1 MLHNE
6 SPSPYEGRHRV
17 PEADYWTARA
27 DGLIRDQNEPHTP
40 RHSAE
45 VAR

>member
-6 SPSPYEGRHRV
+6 SPAPYEGRHRV
-17 PEADYWTARA
+17 PEDEEWVRMADAA
-27 DGLIRDQNEPHTP
+27 IRDHNNPHTP